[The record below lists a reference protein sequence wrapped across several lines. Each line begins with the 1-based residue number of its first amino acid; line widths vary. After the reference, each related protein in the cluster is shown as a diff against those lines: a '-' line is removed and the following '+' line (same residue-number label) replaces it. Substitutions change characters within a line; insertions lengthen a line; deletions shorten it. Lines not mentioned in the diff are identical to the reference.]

1 MRRAIV
7 RIAAIPAATAIAAW
21 LSSTPAVAQAAN
33 GPIKIGSFLSLTGAA
48 AFLGEPEDKTL
59 RLYVDDANAKGGIA
73 GRRLQLIVSD
83 DAGDADKAR
92 TFGRRLIEDDKVDVL
107 IGGTTTATT
116 MAIVPLVEAAQ
127 VPLVSLAGAVVV
139 VDPVKKWVFK
149 TPHTDLMAC
158 QKIFQDL
165 AKRGI
170 GLIGFLSEAGAFGRS
185 MRDECVKIAPRYDI
199 QIMVEESYGAEETD
213 MSSHFAKIKGAGLQ
227 ALVDAGFGQGPVTV
241 LRAYQQLGLTLP
253 FYESHGVAAA
263 QFIKMAGSAADGVRL
278 PAAAL
283 PIADLLPDSDP
294 QKPVVMDYRQR
305 YEKRWTMPAST
316 FGGYAFDA
324 FAMTVAAMK
333 RAATIDRAA
342 IRDEIE
348 RTRNFVD
355 TAGTV
360 NMSSV
365 DHLGLDASAFRLL
378 EIRNGT
384 WTLLN

>member
-1 MRRAIV
+1 
-7 RIAAIPAATAIAAW
+7 
-21 LSSTPAVAQAAN
+21 
-33 GPIKIGSFLSLTGAA
+33 
-48 AFLGEPEDKTL
+48 
-59 RLYVDDANAKGGIA
+59 
-73 GRRLQLIVSD
+73 
-83 DAGDADKAR
+83 
-92 TFGRRLIEDDKVDVL
+92 
-107 IGGTTTATT
+107 
-116 MAIVPLVEAAQ
+116 
-127 VPLVSLAGAVVV
+127 
-139 VDPVKKWVFK
+139 
-149 TPHTDLMAC
+149 
-158 QKIFQDL
+158 
-165 AKRGI
+165 
-170 GLIGFLSEAGAFGRS
+170 
-185 MRDECVKIAPRYDI
+185 
-199 QIMVEESYGAEETD
+199 
-213 MSSHFAKIKGAGLQ
+213 
-227 ALVDAGFGQGPVTV
+227 
-241 LRAYQQLGLTLP
+241 
-253 FYESHGVAAA
+253 
-263 QFIKMAGSAADGVRL
+263 MAGSAADGVRL